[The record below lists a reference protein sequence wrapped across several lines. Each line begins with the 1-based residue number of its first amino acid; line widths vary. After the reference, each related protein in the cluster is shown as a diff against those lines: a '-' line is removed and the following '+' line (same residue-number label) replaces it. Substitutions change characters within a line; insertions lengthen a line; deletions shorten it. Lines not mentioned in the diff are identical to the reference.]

1 MSYYSHKPLK
11 PKPEGLQMM
20 KIPTIAKIA
29 FETPKLWDEK
39 FGNAWESINIVLSYV
54 LKINTLYINGFQQ
67 KLNHSKICQ
76 TQNCMPPSP
85 LYRQKGDTKSKGL

>member
-39 FGNAWESINIVLSYV
+39 FGNA
-54 LKINTLYINGFQQ
+54 
-67 KLNHSKICQ
+67 
-76 TQNCMPPSP
+76 
-85 LYRQKGDTKSKGL
+85 